1 MVIKLIFLAIAA
13 EAIVYHFLH
22 AAPVQGTREW
32 LMANTPFLYSER
44 QQAHLFQCPI
54 CLSFWAG
61 LLMTPFLFLDLLTA
75 FLILG
80 GIVIARL
87 SNFFHVL
94 LSYLQ
99 DKQMDLRIK
108 RGK

>member
-32 LMANTPFLYSER
+32 LMAN
-44 QQAHLFQCPI
+44 
-54 CLSFWAG
+54 
-61 LLMTPFLFLDLLTA
+61 TPFLFLDLLTA